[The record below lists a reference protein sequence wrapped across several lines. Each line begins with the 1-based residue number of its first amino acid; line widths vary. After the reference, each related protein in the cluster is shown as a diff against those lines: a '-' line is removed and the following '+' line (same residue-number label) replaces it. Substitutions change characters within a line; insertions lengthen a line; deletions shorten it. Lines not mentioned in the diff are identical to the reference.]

1 MGITNYLPSQEDVKS
16 WIKMTDVNDDGKI
29 SLDEYEFLVLR
40 SLEKAGIKIEYMWEK
55 KYANFFLI
63 CKLNLDL
70 VIILIF
76 L

>member
-40 SLEKAGIKIEYMWEK
+40 SLEKAGIKIEYM
-55 KYANFFLI
+55 
-63 CKLNLDL
+63 
-70 VIILIF
+70 
-76 L
+76 